1 MLKYSEI
8 QRLLVKK
15 GFKLVAENTK
25 IIELRSSYFDYPVY
39 LNKTAGGSPS
49 TIVLHPQFESSRT
62 RLFAVPGVKTNGD
75 HWYHNSNM
83 RLFPK
88 RMHTGETPGGFGI
101 AFGVESEQALD
112 NLFGIMQGADSSAT
126 DPFMDVA
133 GAERELSECDAT
145 TRETLIKA
153 RIGQGQFRARLIEY
167 WRNCAVTGCDFIAIL
182 VASHIKPWR
191 DSTNIERLD
200 PFNGLL
206 LTPNLD
212 QAFDQGYISF
222 KDDGEVIIS
231 SRLSASTQQAL
242 GLAPDFK
249 LRSVNARHLPFL
261 HWHRSR
267 LFLE

>member
-8 QRLLVKK
+8 QRLMVKE
-15 GFKLVAENTK
+15 GFK
-25 IIELRSSYFDYPVY
+25 PVSETDKQIALQSVSFEHPIY

-49 TIVLHPQFESSRT
+49 TIVLHPQFDSSRSKLLAT
-62 RLFAVPGVKTNGD
+62 PGVMSNGKY
-75 HWYHNSNM
+75 WYHNSNM

-88 RMHTGETPGGFGI
+88 RMNTGKTPISFGI
-101 AFGVESEQALD
+101 PIGIESEQALD
-112 NLFGIMQGADSSAT
+112 DLLGAMQGAGSSVT
-126 DPFMDVA
+126 DPFLDVA
-133 GAERELSECDAT
+133 GAEHELSECDAT

-153 RIGQGQFRARLIEY
+153 RIGQGQFRAALIEY
-167 WRNCAVTGCDFIAIL
+167 WRNCAVTGCDFIAVL

-191 DSTNIERLD
+191 DSTNVERLD

-222 KDDGEVIIS
+222 EDNGEVIIS
-231 SRLSASTQQAL
+231 SRLSTSTKRAL
-242 GLAPDFK
+242 GLASDFM
-249 LRSVNARHLPFL
+249 LRSVHARHLPFL

-267 LFLE
+267 VFLE